1 MKSKLSLVLRTI
13 AAVVFLYA
21 GWQKMGAP
29 QEFAD
34 SIAAYQLVPTELI
47 NLVAM
52 VLPPLELIVGCMLL
66 IGWQKRVSAFSALI
80 LTGVFMVALVSAI
93 LRGLAI
99 GCGCFG
105 EITSTKGDLWLAAGR
120 DFALG
125 MALVWIYSREIETS
139 KKAMETSLASE
150 PIPLKSGEPEV

>member
-1 MKSKLSLVLRTI
+1 
-13 AAVVFLYA
+13 
-21 GWQKMGAP
+21 
-29 QEFAD
+29 
-34 SIAAYQLVPTELI
+34 
-47 NLVAM
+47 
-52 VLPPLELIVGCMLL
+52 MLL